1 MTQANLKVSKKTVIT
16 LFVLVIL
23 IFMGSAAGYYAISK
37 QISIASAE
45 FAEKQ
50 KRVDAAQETAKDLD
64 YAKLDYQDVLSQ
76 IKSLETGVTNK
87 TYVPTLLKQIET
99 LGKSTH
105 LQVVAINPTRKE
117 NSAVINPLSVI
128 KVMYKDKARMQKIVA
143 EKEKSNKKSSS
154 SKSSTNIDKP
164 YDQIFIDITVQ
175 GKYVNVLN
183 FLYRLTNFPKII
195 SVDSIGLSPN
205 QESTTM
211 NINVS
216 NNSPELRANLKLSA
230 YLMKEEIK
238 TLENQKTIVSSNG
251 NIQVAQGGIR

>member
-1 MTQANLKVSKKTVIT
+1 MTQANLKVSKKTVLI

-23 IFMGSAAGYYAISK
+23 LFIGSAAGYYAISK
-37 QISIASAE
+37 QISIACAE
-45 FAEKQ
+45 LAEKQ

-99 LGKSTH
+99 LGRSTH
-105 LQVVAINPTRKE
+105 LQVVAINPSKKE
-117 NSAVINPLSVI
+117 NNSVINPLSVI

-143 EKEKSNKKSSS
+143 EKEKNNKKSAS
-154 SKSSTNIDKP
+154 SKSDKP
-164 YDQIFIDITVQ
+164 YDQLFIDITVQ

-195 SVDSIGLSPN
+195 SVD
-205 QESTTM
+205 
-211 NINVS
+211 
-216 NNSPELRANLKLSA
+216 
-230 YLMKEEIK
+230 
-238 TLENQKTIVSSNG
+238 
-251 NIQVAQGGIR
+251 